1 MSGSL
6 LTLSSCRTA
15 LNVQVLTA
23 ALKQRVPTRSLAV
36 ERVHKLGGTVA
47 SVRYSFAWLDENVV
61 TAGGRCSF
69 SGLSSPCYFALI
81 FYRSSEVQLKHGG
94 SALIP

>member
-6 LTLSSCRTA
+6 LMLSSCRTA

-47 SVRYSFAWLDENVV
+47 SVRYSFAWLDENV

-81 FYRSSEVQLKHGG
+81 FYRSSEVQLRHGG